1 MTQNYQ
7 LNNMRYIKRYIVGN
21 NDPKNLKTEQAIEEE
36 MNLVNTALN
45 LAGSSKATII
55 GVEKSFAIYNHGEHQ
70 IVMQYFVYHL
80 GFERKPLGW

>member
-1 MTQNYQ
+1 MTQHYQ

-45 LAGSSKATII
+45 LAGSSKGTII